1 LRFEEAVAELDARQP
16 EHMPKPDLDRMRA
29 LTSLL
34 DDPQLTYP
42 TIHVTGTNGK
52 TTTARLAG
60 ALACVHGLTTGLFTS
75 PHLTSVIERFEICGE
90 PIGEETF
97 GEEFEHLL
105 PYLRTVDEHEGPVT
119 YFETL
124 AALGFLVFADTPV
137 QLGVFEVGMGGTWD
151 ATNLV
156 AGDVAVICPIDLDH
170 RELGS
175 TIAEVAGEKAGII
188 KQGKVAVVREQDHD
202 ALEVL
207 ERRCEEQIATML
219 LEQRTA
225 AVGGQALT
233 VRGLH
238 ASYDELLLPIHG
250 EHAAAN
256 AAAAI
261 AAVEALLEREL
272 DVDAVRAALASVTSP
287 GRLEVVGRHPL
298 VVLDGAHNPA
308 AAEALATALPE
319 TFAGDRLHLVMAVF
333 KDKDL
338 EGIVRAIAPLA
349 DAGYATA
356 VDSVRA
362 LPAKE
367 VASAL
372 AAAGVP
378 TETFASVA
386 EALAAAGKAASEED
400 VILVTGSL
408 YTVADARSVVG
419 GGWGASSNRRRAQ
432 PPNMEES

>member
-1 LRFEEAVAELDARQP
+1 VRFQEAVAELDARQP
-16 EHMPKPDLDRMRA
+16 EHMPEPDLDRMRA
-29 LTSLL
+29 LAALL

-42 TIHVTGTNGK
+42 TIHITGTNGK
-52 TTTARLAG
+52 TTTARLTAAVG
-60 ALACVHGLTTGLFTS
+60 CAHGLTTGLFTS
-75 PHLTSVIERFEICGE
+75 PHLSSVVERFEICGD
-90 PIGEETF
+90 PIAEETF
-97 GEEFEHLL
+97 GEEYEHLA
-105 PYLRTVDEHEGPVT
+105 PVLRSVDERIGPVT

-124 AALGFLVFADTPV
+124 AALGFLVFADAPV

-156 AGDVAVICPIDLDH
+156 AGDVAVICPIGLDH

-175 TIAEVAGEKAGII
+175 TVAEVAGEKAGIV
-188 KQGKVAVVREQDHD
+188 KEGKVAVVREQPPE

-219 LEQRTA
+219 LEDREWGLEQRSA
-225 AVGGQALT
+225 AVGGQGLT

-250 EHAAAN
+250 EHAARN

-261 AAVEALLEREL
+261 AAAEALIERAL
-272 DVDAVRAALASVTSP
+272 DADAVRAALASVTSP
-287 GRLEVVGRHPL
+287 GRLEVVGRRPL
-298 VVLDGAHNPA
+298 VILDGAHNPA

-333 KDKDL
+333 TDKDL
-338 EGIVRAIAPLA
+338 DGIVRAIAPLA

-362 LPAKE
+362 RPAGE
-367 VASAL
+367 VAAAL
-372 AAAGVP
+372 TAADVP
-378 TETFASVA
+378 TETFGTVA
-386 EALAAAGKAASEED
+386 EALEAARDAAGED
-400 VILVTGSL
+400 DIILVTGSL
-408 YTVADARSVVG
+408 YTVADARRLLVG
-419 GGWGASSNRRRAQ
+419 DPRG
-432 PPNMEES
+432 